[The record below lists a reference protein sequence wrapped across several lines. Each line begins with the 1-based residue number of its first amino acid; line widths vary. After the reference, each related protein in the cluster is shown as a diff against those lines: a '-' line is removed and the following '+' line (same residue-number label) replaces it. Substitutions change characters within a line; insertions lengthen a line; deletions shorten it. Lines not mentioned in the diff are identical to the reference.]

1 MADVIIIGGG
11 AAGLAAAI
19 WAKRH
24 RPNLQVL
31 VLEAGDR
38 VGKKVLVT
46 GNGQCNI
53 TNKNL
58 HLRAYHGA
66 DASFCAPILQKNNTP
81 AFFASLGVEVVY
93 TPGGKAYPRSYQASS
108 VVDAL
113 RFGAEEAGVEVL
125 CSQKVTSVQQTASG
139 FTVTANGTYRAKA
152 VLVACGSVA
161 GGKLGSDSGYKLL
174 KAFGHTLIEPKPAIV
189 QVKTETEYVRQ
200 LKGVKV
206 EAGVTLLCG
215 GKSVRKEQGEVLFC
229 DYGLSG
235 PPVLQVS
242 RFVGQGKPCH
252 IVLDLC
258 PDLPEEAL
266 THRLMQRVEQLQ
278 KRTMLE
284 FLSGFLNKRLGQVVL
299 KYAGY
304 GLSSPV
310 SALTAADCTKIA
322 AAVKSFTVSALGTTG
337 FSNAQ
342 VAAGG
347 IATAGFS
354 QETLMSK
361 KVPGLFAA
369 GEVLDIDGDCGGYN
383 LEWCWAAGRVA
394 GIAAADYAGK
404 GK

>member
-1 MADVIIIGGG
+1 MADVMIIGGG

-19 WAKRH
+19 CAKRH
-24 RPNLQVL
+24 NPRLQVT
-31 VLEAGDR
+31 VLEAADR
-38 VGKKVLVT
+38 VGKKLLTT

-58 HLRAYHGA
+58 QAKAYHGA
-66 DASFCAPILQKNNTP
+66 DAGFCMPAIQKNNTP
-81 AFFASLGVEVVY
+81 AFFASLGVDVVY

-113 RFGAEEAGVEVL
+113 RFGAQELGVEVL
-125 CSQKVTSVQQTASG
+125 CGQKVTAVQKTAAG
-139 FTVTANGTYRAKA
+139 FTVTANGTYKA
-152 VLVACGSVA
+152 TAVVVACGSVA

-174 KAFGHTLIEPKPAIV
+174 KAFGHTLVEPKPAIV
-189 QVKTETEYVRQ
+189 QIKTETDLVRQ

-206 EAGVTLLCG
+206 DATVTLLCG
-215 GKSVRKEQGEVLFC
+215 NKPLRREQGEVLFC

-235 PPVLQVS
+235 PPILQVS
-242 RFVGQGKPCH
+242 RFVGQGKPCS
-252 IVLDLC
+252 IALDLC
-258 PDLPEEAL
+258 PDLPQEAL
-266 THRLMQRVEQLQ
+266 AARLFARVKGLSS
-278 KRTMLE
+278 RTLLD

-304 GLSSPV
+304 GLSGAV
-310 SALTAADCTKIA
+310 AELTKEDCEKIA
-322 AAVKSFTVSALGTTG
+322 RAIKNFTVKALGTTG
-337 FSNAQ
+337 FANAQ

-347 IATAGFS
+347 IATNGFFAD
-354 QETLMSK
+354 TLMSK
-361 KVPGLFAA
+361 KAPGLFAA

-394 GIAAADYAGK
+394 GVAAAEYAGK